1 MKRLT
6 SLSHNAAF
14 APTLLALLFQLSAY
28 PGQLAIVIDDVG
40 YSREVGERVLA
51 LPNAVSIAV
60 LPFTPQAVT
69 LAAHAQ
75 AIGKDVLLHQPLES
89 EIQSKKADRT
99 LTLNMS
105 SDDIKREV
113 TAALKSI
120 PGVKGV
126 SNHTGSRFTQD
137 VPSMNAL
144 MSVISAHGL
153 FFLDS
158 RTTARTVAMRVAMDW
173 GVPAVRRDVFL
184 DHDREVRAI
193 NAAFERALGIANRRG
208 YAILIAHPHDITL
221 QFLET
226 RLPTLQKT
234 TLVPV
239 SSLTTSQSED
249 LAKTVVGFH
258 WTTQRSTYSQSPFD
272 YSEVRYSNPF
282 VDGVP
287 STRGSIANAILKA
300 RPNALKMVSAWW

>member
-1 MKRLT
+1 
-6 SLSHNAAF
+6 
-14 APTLLALLFQLSAY
+14 
-28 PGQLAIVIDDVG
+28 
-40 YSREVGERVLA
+40 
-51 LPNAVSIAV
+51 
-60 LPFTPQAVT
+60 
-69 LAAHAQ
+69 
-75 AIGKDVLLHQPLES
+75 
-89 EIQSKKADRT
+89 
-99 LTLNMS
+99 
-105 SDDIKREV
+105 
-113 TAALKSI
+113 
-120 PGVKGV
+120 
-126 SNHTGSRFTQD
+126 
-137 VPSMNAL
+137 MNAL

-193 NAAFERALGIANRRG
+193 NAAFERALRIANRRG

-249 LAKTVVGFH
+249 LAKKVVGFH
-258 WTTQRSTYSQSPFD
+258 WTTQRSTYSPSPFD

>member
-6 SLSHNAAF
+6 SLGHNAAF

-89 EIQSKKADRT
+89 EIQSKKAGRT

-113 TAALKSI
+113 NAALKSI

-193 NAAFERALGIANRRG
+193 NAAFERALRIANRRG
-208 YAILIAHPHDITL
+208 YAILIAHPHGITL

-226 RLPTLQKT
+226 RLPNLQKT

-239 SSLTTSQSED
+239 SSLTTSQSEE
-249 LAKTVVGFH
+249 LAKKVVGFH
-258 WTTQRSTYSQSPFD
+258 WTTQRSTYSPSPFD